1 MAQQSTNGERPEAK
15 PAARA
20 APRAQA
26 TPVRLE
32 AITKR
37 FGQVV
42 AVDAVTLEI
51 PAGRLVTLLGPSGC
65 GKTTTLRMI
74 AGLEH
79 PTGGRIF
86 IGDEDVTP
94 LPAANRNVTM
104 VFQAYALFPHLSVFE
119 NVAYG
124 LRVLRRPEDEIRR
137 RVGEVLALVG
147 LPGLEQRQPG
157 QLSGGQQQR
166 VALARALVMQPKV
179 LLFDEPLSNLD
190 AKLRK
195 RVRADIRQLQQ
206 DLGITSVYVTHDQSE
221 ALAISDVVVVM
232 NQGRIEQIGTPTDLY
247 RRPASRFVADF
258 IGEANLLPAAVQ
270 DGVVTVGDYRFA
282 YVQPGIGPGP
292 ATLMA
297 RPEAIRVGTTGDGL
311 SGKVRTAFF
320 MGTYADYLIETAVGE
335 VSVAD
340 TQSVD
345 RMFAVG
351 QSVKLEFLPSGL
363 YLLPAE

>member
-1 MAQQSTNGERPEAK
+1 VPDRIGGKPRFEAT
-15 PAARA
+15 R
-20 APRAQA
+20 
-26 TPVRLE
+26 VRLE
-32 AITKR
+32 DITKR

-42 AVDAVTLEI
+42 AVEAVNLEI
-51 PAGRLVTLLGPSGC
+51 PAGTLLTLLGPSGC

-79 PTGGRIF
+79 PTGGRVL

-94 LPAANRNVTM
+94 LPAANRSVTM

-124 LRVLRRPEDEIRR
+124 LRVQRRPIDEIRR
-137 RVGEVLALVG
+137 RVGDVLDLVG
-147 LPGLEQRQPG
+147 LPGLGERSPG

-166 VALARALVMQPKV
+166 VALARALVMEPRV

-221 ALAISDVVVVM
+221 ALAISDIVVVM
-232 NQGRIEQIGTPTDLY
+232 NQGRIEQIGSPTDLY

-258 IGEANLLPAAVQ
+258 IGEANLLPATVQ
-270 DGVVTVGDYRFA
+270 DGAVVLGGYRFA
-282 YVQPGIGPGP
+282 YTQPGIGPGP
-292 ATLMA
+292 ATLMV
-297 RPEAIRVGTTGDGL
+297 RPEAIQVGTAGEGL
-311 SGKVRTAFF
+311 AGRIRSAFF
-320 MGTYADYLIETAVGE
+320 MGTYVDYIIDTEVGE
-335 VSVAD
+335 IGVAD
-340 TQSVD
+340 ALSVD
-345 RMFAVG
+345 AMFAVG
-351 QSVKLEFLPSGL
+351 HAVRLVFSPSGL
-363 YLLPAE
+363 YLLPPS